1 MTLLRDRAPVSET
14 FIAPIA
20 WRVREFVLIASHF
33 GAGRHEI
40 LGRFSLGG
48 AEP

>member
-40 LGRFSLGG
+40 LGRFSLDG